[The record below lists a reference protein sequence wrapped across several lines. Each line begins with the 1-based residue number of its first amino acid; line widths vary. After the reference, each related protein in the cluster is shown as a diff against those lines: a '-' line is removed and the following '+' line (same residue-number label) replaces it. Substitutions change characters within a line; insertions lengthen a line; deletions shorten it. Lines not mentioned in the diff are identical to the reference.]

1 MEISFKP
8 IFSHKRAF
16 FYIFFLFCLNFII
29 CFDDI
34 ELDVTL
40 NNGIIELDSFYIIKK
55 IIGKK
60 AKANKYSS
68 NDLLGIFEASNDT
81 SFLGALPIA
90 IIKEE
95 NIISDENPDEISIN
109 INMPT
114 PYKYIRYI
122 PQNKLLTEIKQIKIF
137 GHKFSDTED
146 LSEKKLFTVTN
157 LPLIIIN
164 TENGLEP
171 ETKTTYIN
179 SQIIIIN
186 DNKININ
193 QTASIKLR
201 GQSTSTYPK
210 NHIK

>member
-1 MEISFKP
+1 MEIVFRPKL
-8 IFSHKRAF
+8 IYKRTF
-16 FYIFFLFCLNFII
+16 FYIFFLSSLNFII

-34 ELDVTL
+34 ELEFTL
-40 NNGIIELDSFYIIKK
+40 NNDIVELDSFYIINK

-60 AKANKYSS
+60 VKSNKDSS
-68 NDLLGIFEASNDT
+68 NDLLGIFEVSNDIK
-81 SFLGALPIA
+81 FFDALPIA
-90 IIKEE
+90 IITEE
-95 NIISDENPDEISIN
+95 NMINNENPEEISIN
-109 INMPT
+109 IKTPT

-122 PQNKLLTEIKQIKIF
+122 PQNKLLIDIKQIKIL
-137 GHKFSDTED
+137 GHKFSTTED

-164 TENGLEP
+164 TENYLEP
-171 ETKTTYIN
+171 KIKTTYIN
-179 SQIIIIN
+179 SQIININ
-186 DNKININ
+186 DNKISIN